1 MSDDPSRNDEGT
13 PGGELELKP
22 QWGAAE
28 GDAEAAKPKPV
39 AVRKEGDVAEAMK
52 PAAADDLYVEELAVE
67 SVKVSMERKVG
78 LVLLV
83 LIILAL
89 GGLTAYKILKV
100 EIELKKIAAD
110 SNYRADKLLVTAK
123 VATTHDVQ
131 VKIDGFG
138 DAKAIPPG
146 ESELKFSIE
155 MDKLQLG
162 ETKMKLQVVRSGAVL
177 KEHEFEAYRDFKLN
191 VDKSEVANAP
201 HNLYLRFDLPPGW
214 SVRINKED
222 YKADSKGHAKV
233 KIPMKSVYTSL
244 GRFDSPNYKFDVPV
258 KVTRGN
264 EHKDQ
269 FLHMQK
275 LDFLL
280 PQARLEL
287 EIEEDAIIIDSK
299 KLKIAGRTDP
309 PPAPPEKKKKK
320 KRKKKKK
327 AAPPAAPAKPRPTPV
342 VTIDGKKVEVA
353 PDGTF
358 VGVVKVAKNKAF
370 ALKDAKALTDAQTA
384 ISSAVEA
391 GGGKK
396 IEVTVQIPNKVKS
409 SHELLVVHAGGKVAK
424 KFNKLV
430 ADSKKKK

>member
-28 GDAEAAKPKPV
+28 DEAAKPKPV

-67 SVKVSMERKVG
+67 SVKVSKERKVG
-78 LVLLV
+78 LVLLI
-83 LIILAL
+83 LILLAL
-89 GGLTAYKILKV
+89 GGATAYKILKV
-100 EIELKKIAAD
+100 EIELKKILAD
-110 SNYRADKLLVTAK
+110 SNYRANTLLVAAK
-123 VATTHDVQ
+123 VGTTHDVQ

-146 ESELKFSIE
+146 ESELKFVIE

-162 ETKMKLQVVRSGAVL
+162 ETKMKLQVIREGAVL
-177 KEHEFEAYRDFKLN
+177 KEHEFVAYRDFKLK

-201 HNLYLRFDLPPGW
+201 HNLYLRFDLPAGW

-222 YKADSKGHAKV
+222 YKPDSKGRAKV
-233 KIPMKSVYTSL
+233 KIPMKSVYSAL
-244 GRFDSPNYKFDVPV
+244 ERFDSPNYKFDVPV

-264 EHKDQ
+264 KDGEQ

-287 EIEEDAIIIDSK
+287 DIEEDGIIIDDK
-299 KLKIAGRTDP
+299 KLKITGRTDP
-309 PPAPPEKKKKK
+309 PPAVPAEGKKKKK
-320 KRKKKKK
+320 KKKKKK
-327 AAPPAAPAKPRPTPV
+327 AEAPAAPVKAMPKPV
-342 VTIDGKKVEVA
+342 VTIDGEEVELA
-353 PDGTF
+353 ADGTF
-358 VGVVKVAKNKAF
+358 AGVVKVAKNKAF
-370 ALKDAKALTDAQTA
+370 TLKDAKAFSDAETA

-391 GGGKK
+391 GGGKR
-396 IEVTVQIPNKVKS
+396 IEVVAQIPGKVKS
-409 SHELLVVHAGGKVAK
+409 THEILVVHADGKVAK
-424 KFNKLV
+424 KFRKLV
-430 ADSKKKK
+430 AESKKKK